1 MLVGIREHG
10 ISSLLSTG
18 VAGDECGVSA
28 ECGGGEGCLLMWG
41 WQHMGCHRRQASD
54 DSSVQS
60 EQLQRKLSAVEKETD
75 VRQWGLG
82 CKTGIL
88 MSN

>member
-1 MLVGIREHG
+1 MFADVG
-10 ISSLLSTG
+10 L
-18 VAGDECGVSA
+18 AA
-28 ECGGGEGCLLMWG
+28 Y
-41 WQHMGCHRRQASD
+41 GCHRRQASD

>member
-1 MLVGIREHG
+1 
-10 ISSLLSTG
+10 
-18 VAGDECGVSA
+18 
-28 ECGGGEGCLLMWG
+28 MWG